1 MTWELNAD
9 RPVYIQIVEQL
20 ELNIIT
26 GIYKTG
32 EKMPS
37 VRELAAEASVN
48 PNTMQKALTELER
61 GGLIYTQRTNGRF
74 ITEDRGMIMEIKKEL
89 VKEQVTEFLNKM
101 DKLGFSRKEIRSLI
115 LELGEDEG
123 HE

>member
-1 MTWELNAD
+1 MPWELNAD

-101 DKLGFSRKEIRSLI
+101 DKLGFSRKEIRSFI
-115 LELGEDEG
+115 LELGEDAG

>member
-1 MTWELNAD
+1 MPWELNAD

-101 DKLGFSRKEIRSLI
+101 DKLGFSRKEIRSFI